1 MTSGEALEVGAD
13 APLAPFRC
21 APRFVARAWG
31 SGERLRARFGLDAP
45 PGTGEA
51 WLVSDVAGAPSPVLD
66 GPFAGRTLRDV
77 FTDARAA
84 LVGDTDDEDF
94 PLLVKLIDINAPL
107 SVQVHPDGPTA
118 RALGDGRRGKAEAW
132 LVIDAGQGAKVSLG
146 LREPLSPDEVVRLAR
161 EGGLEQALRTE
172 AARAG
177 QAYEILPGTLHTAL
191 DLVALEVQETA
202 DVTYRVYDWGRD
214 RPLHLEQARVTLAR
228 TGGAARRPRI
238 VEVPPAP
245 DAARRTALV
254 SGEAPF
260 TFDVVD
266 LPPGAAADLGS
277 DGGPGPAI
285 AFALDGDVVLETP
298 AGPVTL
304 RRGEA
309 AVVPASAGGL
319 TARPVGPPARLA
331 HAAARPGVRL
341 GHGSVS

>member
-1 MTSGEALEVGAD
+1 MAD

-31 SGERLRARFGLDAP
+31 DGARLRARFGLDAP

-51 WLVSDVAGAPSPVLD
+51 WLVSDVDGAPSAVLD

-84 LVGDTDDEDF
+84 LVGETTGEDF

-132 LVIDAGQGAKVSLG
+132 LVVDAGPGAKVSLG
-146 LREPLSPDEVVRLAR
+146 LRAPLSPDEVVRLAGQ
-161 EGGLEQALRTE
+161 GGLEAALRTE
-172 AARAG
+172 PARAG

-214 RPLHLEQARVTLAR
+214 RPLHLEQAKETLAR

-238 VEVPPAP
+238 VDVPPAP

-266 LPPGAAADLGS
+266 LPRGARAAL
-277 DGGPGPAI
+277 GPGPGI
-285 AFALDGDVVLETP
+285 AFALDGDVTLETF
-298 AGPVTL
+298 AGDLTL

-309 AVVPASAGGL
+309 AVVPASAGAL
-319 TARPVGPPARLA
+319 VARPGDGPARLA
-331 HAAARPGVRL
+331 HAAARPGAAPGRL
-341 GHGSVS
+341 GHETVS